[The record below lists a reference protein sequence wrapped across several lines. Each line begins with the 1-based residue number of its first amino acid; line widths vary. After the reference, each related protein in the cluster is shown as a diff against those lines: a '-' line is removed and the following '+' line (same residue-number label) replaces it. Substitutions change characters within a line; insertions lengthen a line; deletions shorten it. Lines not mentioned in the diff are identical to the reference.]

1 MKYIAYDL
9 YWNSLFADT
18 TQNMYQIGQVK
29 FTCRVDP
36 YQEDATSVVIT
47 EDEAV
52 DDPVE
57 QRVDINAGL
66 SLEINKAAFDG
77 ALDESTLAEVV
88 IDSGAGTY
96 GQAALTYTTA
106 TEAKLGDYMELKL
119 VETGGSG
126 VMTDFS

>member
-1 MKYIAYDL
+1 MKYTAYDL

-119 VETGGSG
+119 IETGGSG